1 MNDNHLNRSV
11 IIRKVSFLD
20 VVLELNCPS
29 SQDILICYQYP
40 QSVYFAALP
49 SDTGFAVC
57 LFFIFLVWNIP

>member
-49 SDTGFAVC
+49 SDTGFAV
-57 LFFIFLVWNIP
+57 